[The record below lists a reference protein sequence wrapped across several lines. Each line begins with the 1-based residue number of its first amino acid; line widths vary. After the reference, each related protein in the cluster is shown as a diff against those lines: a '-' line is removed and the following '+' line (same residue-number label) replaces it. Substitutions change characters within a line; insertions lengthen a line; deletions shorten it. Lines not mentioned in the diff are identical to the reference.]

1 MNAADAAV
9 ALHTNRQ
16 WRDPETFHHWMRNDP
31 GWATQVRFVCRVGIP
46 LSEYLG
52 RVPKPGEP
60 RWTGYDRMVAE
71 EFQRW
76 SGQICGGCGLHPF
89 DWRDERDETHAGQI
103 TMCFGCDE
111 LEATKASIPES
122 VSHERRAA
130 YHIGLRR
137 RSRRELLLLEG
148 VEQGWL
154 DPEVLDELDGLT

>member
-1 MNAADAAV
+1 MFAADAAV
-9 ALHTNRQ
+9 ELHALRN
-16 WRDPETFHHWMRNDP
+16 WRDPETFHHWMRDDP

-71 EFQRW
+71 EFERW
-76 SGQICGGCGLHPF
+76 SAQVCPNCGLHPL
-89 DWRDERDETHAGQI
+89 DWENERDETHAGHM

-111 LEATKASIPES
+111 IAATKAQIPDD
-122 VSHERRAA
+122 VSNERRSA
-130 YHIGLRR
+130 YRIGLRR

-154 DPEVLDELDGLT
+154 DDEVLDDLPDFT